1 MGYNRMNKIQIEN
14 NMDLD
19 IIEDPLR
26 SMRYRNKNKKG
37 YFSLFQP
44 LIGTIMFCF
53 IVVFVLFF
61 SSCGK
66 EEENDKINS
75 VLVRL
80 DQIEKKQ
87 LKYTEIIA
95 QLETLF
101 KHLEE
106 SDTNLKTE
114 VEKIN
119 KQVGILQKEFSNNTK
134 EPMKKGTVEKEKTS
148 KVKRSY
154 YEVQEGDSLYGI
166 ANKYGLSVEELCS
179 MNNISKRKIIRPGQ
193 KIIIK

>member
-75 VLVRL
+75 FLVRL

-87 LKYTEIIA
+87 LKYEEMIA
-95 QLETLF
+95 QIETLF
-101 KHLEE
+101 KHLED
-106 SDTNLKTE
+106 SNTNLKTE
-114 VEKIN
+114 VETIS
-119 KQVGILQKEFSNNTK
+119 KQVVILQNEFSNNTK
-134 EPMKKGTVEKEKTS
+134 GT
-148 KVKRSY
+148 
-154 YEVQEGDSLYGI
+154 
-166 ANKYGLSVEELCS
+166 
-179 MNNISKRKIIRPGQ
+179 
-193 KIIIK
+193 